1 MVKIRLKKGEG
12 RTISAGGLWVYDNEI
27 AEADGT
33 YLNGEIVEVVSYKDD
48 FIGYGYIND
57 HSKIR
62 IRMLSRYQN
71 ETIDDAF
78 FHRLLENALN
88 YRLNV
93 LDDLSSFRVVFSD
106 ADRLPGLIV
115 DKYEDILVFEIDTL
129 GMDMRKDILVKEIL
143 SVFDEKSLTIKGIYE
158 RSDSRVRS
166 LEGLEKVTGP
176 LYGECLDEVIIQ
188 ENGIR
193 FLVDIANGQK
203 TGHFLDQKENHYA
216 IRNLCRDKKVLDCC
230 THTGG
235 FALSAAMTAKE
246 VTGIDAS
253 KTAIEQAK
261 RNSELNG
268 FTNTE
273 FLVADIFDYLNE
285 LEESDEKYDVI
296 ILDPPA
302 FTKSKNSIKNASKGY
317 REINYRAMKCLKSG
331 GFLVTCSCSE
341 YITRDLFTRII
352 LQSANDAH
360 KRLKMIECRA
370 QSKDHPIILGNN
382 ISEYLKCLI
391 FEVNDR

>member
-1 MVKIRLKKGEG
+1 MVKIKLKKGEG

-27 AEADGT
+27 AEADGS
-33 YLNGEIVEVVSYKDD
+33 YLNGDIVEVVSYKDD

-62 IRMLSRYQN
+62 IRILSRHYQ
-71 ETIDDAF
+71 ETIDDTF
-78 FHRLLENALN
+78 FHHLLEHALH

-129 GMDMRKDILVKEIL
+129 GMDIRKEILVKEIL
-143 SVFDEKSLTIKGIYE
+143 SVFQENGISIKGIYE
-158 RSDSRVRS
+158 RSDSRVRA
-166 LEGLEKVTGP
+166 LEGLEKVNG
-176 LYGECLDEVIIQ
+176 LLFGEVPEEVIIQ

-193 FLVDIANGQK
+193 FAVDIMNGQK

-216 IRNLCRDKKVLDCC
+216 IRNICRNRKVLDCC

-235 FALSAAMTAKE
+235 FALSAALTAKE
-246 VTGIDAS
+246 VIGIDAS
-253 KTAIEQAK
+253 KTAIEQAI

-268 FTNTE
+268 FHNTS
-273 FLVADIFDYLNE
+273 FLVADIFDYLKQ
-285 LEESDEKYDVI
+285 LEDTGERFDVI

-302 FTKSKNSIKNASKGY
+302 FTKSKNSIRNASKGY
-317 REINYRAMKCLKSG
+317 REINYRAMKCLRSG

-341 YITRDLFTRII
+341 YISRELFTQII

-360 KRLKMIECRA
+360 KRLKMTECRA

>member
-1 MVKIRLKKGEG
+1 MTKITLKKGEG
-12 RTISAGGLWVYDNEI
+12 RTISSGGIWIYDNEI
-27 AEADGT
+27 DKADGS

-62 IRMLSRYQN
+62 IRLLSRHQG
-71 ETIDDAF
+71 EIIDDAF
-78 FHRLLENALN
+78 FHGLLEKALC

-93 LDDLSSFRVVFSD
+93 LDDLGSFRVVFSD
-106 ADRLPGLIV
+106 ADRLPGLII

-129 GMDMRKDILVKEIL
+129 GMAIRKEILVKKIL
-143 SVFDEKSLTIKGIYE
+143 AIFEKHGIFIKGIYE
-158 RSDSRVRS
+158 RSDSRVRA
-166 LEGLEKVTGP
+166 LEGLPKEDGV
-176 LYGECLDEVIIQ
+176 LYGDCPEEVIIN
-188 ENGIR
+188 ENGIK
-193 FLVDIANGQK
+193 FAVDIVNGQK

-216 IRNLCRDKKVLDCC
+216 IRHLCKGKKVLDCC

-246 VTGIDAS
+246 VIGIDAS
-253 KTAIEQAK
+253 KTAIEQAL

-268 FTNTE
+268 FTNTT
-273 FLVADIFDYLNE
+273 FLTADVFDYLNE
-285 LEESDEKYDVI
+285 LEEKGETFDVI

-302 FTKSKNSIKNASKGY
+302 FTKSHNSVKNATKGY
-317 REINYRAMKCLKSG
+317 KEINYRAMRCLVPG

-341 YITRDLFTRII
+341 YISRDMFTKII
-352 LQSANDAH
+352 LNSANDAH
-360 KRLKMIECRA
+360 KRLRMVECRA

-382 ISEYLKCLI
+382 ITEYLKCLI

>member
-1 MVKIRLKKGEG
+1 MVKIKLKKGEG

-27 AEADGT
+27 AEADGS
-33 YLNGEIVEVVSYKDD
+33 YLNGDIVEVVSYKDD

-62 IRMLSRYQN
+62 IRILSRHFK
-71 ETIDDAF
+71 EAIDDVF
-78 FHRLLENALN
+78 FHRLLEHALR

-129 GMDMRKDILVKEIL
+129 GMDIRKEILAKEIL
-143 SVFDEKSLTIKGIYE
+143 SVFQENGIMIKGIYE
-158 RSDSRVRS
+158 RSDSRVRA
-166 LEGLEKVTGP
+166 LEGLEKVNG
-176 LYGECLDEVIIQ
+176 LLFGEVPEEVIIQ

-193 FLVDIANGQK
+193 FAVDIMNGQK

-216 IRNLCRDKKVLDCC
+216 IRNICRNRKVLDCC

-235 FALSAAMTAKE
+235 FALSAALTAKE
-246 VTGIDAS
+246 VIGIDAS
-253 KTAIEQAK
+253 KTAIEQAI
-261 RNSELNG
+261 RNSELNK
-268 FTNTE
+268 FDNIS
-273 FLVADIFDYLNE
+273 FLVADIFDYLKQ
-285 LEESDEKYDVI
+285 LEDSGEQFDVI

-302 FTKSKNSIKNASKGY
+302 FTKSKNSIRNASKGY

-341 YITRDLFTRII
+341 YISRELFTQII

-360 KRLKMIECRA
+360 KRLKMTECRA